1 MVKIDKII
9 IKDDL
14 SGEGKMG
21 DSSCPLRNQP
31 KYASHLFVTCYVAK
45 AIWGWIVARN
55 GFHFNCRVISDLR
68 FIDAQIPL
76 KKILIFE
83 LIWVVVLWVI
93 WLETVFVSGVPPLIE
108 NNYFLWLL
116 FGVRVEVTTHIL
128 NFNLS
133 GHVMLRISPLK
144 ISIRAWWWIWCT
156 AWVWT

>member
-1 MVKIDKII
+1 M
-9 IKDDL
+9 DD
-14 SGEGKMG
+14 SR
-21 DSSCPLRNQP
+21 CPLRNQP
-31 KYASHLFVTCYVAK
+31 KYASHLFITCYVAK

-83 LIWVVVLWVI
+83 LIWVGGSLGDLAWSSVCFRGTAVNWKQL
-93 WLETVFVSGVPPLIE
+93 FS
-108 NNYFLWLL
+108 WLL

-128 NFNLS
+128 NFNWS
-133 GHVMLRISPLK
+133 GHVMLGISPLK